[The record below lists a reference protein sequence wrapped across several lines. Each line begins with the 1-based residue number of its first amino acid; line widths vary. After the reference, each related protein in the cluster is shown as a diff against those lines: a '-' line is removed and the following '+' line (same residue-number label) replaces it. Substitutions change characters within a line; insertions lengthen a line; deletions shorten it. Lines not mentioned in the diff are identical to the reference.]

1 MAAIPSSLPSSPTSV
16 TYQPKSA
23 LSMPTAGANSL
34 FHLDNNKWQP
44 QTDPWMPDS
53 LAH

>member
-1 MAAIPSSLPSSPTSV
+1 MAAIPPSLPSSPTSV
-16 TYQPKSA
+16 TYQLKSA
-23 LSMPTAGANSL
+23 LSMQTAGANSL

-44 QTDPWMPDS
+44 QIAPWLPDS